1 MFEVWCPSHESR
13 VLLPASRI
21 VALRNTPVGPV
32 LHWRCWCG
40 TTGTLVRGRSVP
52 AEAVETVEPVE
63 AVETPLGTV
72 ETVDAVETV
81 GAVEPADTVGTSRT
95 SAA

>member
-1 MFEVWCPSHESR
+1 MACHYPQVVCEMVLTEVSMFEVWCPSHESR

-40 TTGTLVRGRSVP
+40 TTGRLVRGRSPVP
-52 AEAVETVEPVE
+52 
-63 AVETPLGTV
+63 
-72 ETVDAVETV
+72 VDAVETV
-81 GAVEPADTVGTSRT
+81 ETSRT
-95 SAA
+95 SGAA